1 MLHLL
6 IRVFLD
12 LSLLREFVIL
22 ADQAQ
27 LRAKVYNYKKVRSY
41 ADLSVVYYLLVP
53 VLARRRIIPTLSS
66 LAAYLRC
73 RKPRE
78 RYHRF
83 R

>member
-41 ADLSVVYYLLVP
+41 ADLSVVYCLSVHT
-53 VLARRRIIPTLSS
+53 RRRIIPTLLSTS
-66 LAAYLRC
+66 TLT
-73 RKPRE
+73 
-78 RYHRF
+78 RF
-83 R
+83 NSDA